1 MSHSRQSSVVL
12 GRSAAHSHTMGAKH
26 TPVQCPPCQRRALRA
41 RVCGAVTLAR
51 AMALGV
57 APAEILAC
65 GDAENDV
72 EMLQMAGVGAAMG
85 DAKPAAIEAAD
96 VVVANNAED
105 GVADAI
111 ERFVFGG
118 KS

>member
-1 MSHSRQSSVVL
+1 ML
-12 GRSAAHSHTMGAKH
+12 D
-26 TPVQCPPCQRRALRA
+26 
-41 RVCGAVTLAR
+41 CGAAQCEVLPPGVTKGSGVRRCLAH
-51 AMALGV
+51 LGV
-57 APAEILAC
+57 PAAATLSI

-96 VVVANNAED
+96 VVVAANADD

-111 ERFVFGG
+111 ERFVFGRNP
-118 KS
+118 